1 MAIRKRKITAKDSPV
16 PQEVRKRAKGDGA
29 GSGAG
34 RGEAKGFPVVA
45 IGASAGGLKAL
56 EGFFDA
62 MPPDSGMAFVVVQH
76 LDPKHVSLMTTL
88 LEKRTRMKVLQAE
101 DGLKVQPNHV
111 YTKPPARDLIM
122 RERTLRLIEPKG
134 ASRPPLP
141 IDTFFRSLAEDL
153 GERAICIILSGAGGD
168 GTLGLKAVKGAGGMV
183 MIQDEK
189 QADHD
194 GMPRSAISTGLAD
207 FILPVERMPAE
218 LVSYVGHPFLEPD
231 GVKDETAEER
241 VERFTQKVLAIVRRM
256 TGHDFS
262 GYKRTTIRRRIGRR
276 MAVHQIGDISQYAN
290 YLRQNPAEVEEL
302 FKDFLINVTNFFRD
316 PEAFEVFERDT
327 IPALLAHREPDAPI
341 RVWVPGC
348 GTGEEAYSLA
358 MVLAEAMERLERH
371 WKVQIFATDIN
382 SEAIEAARAAI
393 YPGNIAADVTSERLR
408 RFFIQERDTYRV
420 DRRLREMVVFAIH
433 DITRDPP
440 LSRLDVIS
448 CRNVLIYMDPPLQKK
463 VVPLFYYGLVD
474 QGVLFLGTAEGV
486 GDFHDLFETVDKKYK
501 IYRAR
506 KMDPH
511 AYRSHVGLYTKIPE
525 LVSRQGRGERG
536 EVPEKT
542 SPEVNIR
549 RLVEQVILQKYA
561 PPGVLV
567 DDKFN
572 VLYFHG
578 DTSKYLKP
586 PQGEATFD
594 ILRMSFE
601 EVHYKLARALNRVR
615 TQRKPF
621 AVEGLHVRHNDDY
634 LTVDLV
640 LTPLEES
647 VGRAGL
653 VLVTF
658 EDKTPAV
665 EKKPEKVKRSIKES
679 PDAQMMLLQHD
690 LAATKQELQATVEE
704 LETSNEEL
712 KSANE
717 ELQANNEEL
726 QSTNEELESSKEELQ
741 STNEELETLNEELR
755 RKNQELMRSEDDLRN
770 LLNATDIAI
779 LYLDTKLRILRFTPA
794 VTKIFN
800 VRDLDLGRPVS
811 DITAQFDTQ
820 VFAKEVEKVAE
831 TLQEREREV
840 EGNDGRWFSMQ
851 MLPYRTGENV
861 ISGVVI
867 TFLDVTERRLA
878 QREVEV
884 AKVFGERVI
893 DCTWDGLLVLDQDL
907 NVRCANQSYL
917 QTFGKTRDETLERPF
932 FEQEG
937 GLWDV
942 AELRRLLGEVI
953 SAGREFE
960 GFRVEGE
967 IPGIGRRALLLRGR
981 RIGETD
987 GHPPMILLGIQDKRA
1002 ERSGR

>member
-1 MAIRKRKITAKDSPV
+1 MATKKQKITAKDSPV
-16 PQEVRKRAKGDGA
+16 PKKTRKRAKGDGA
-29 GSGAG
+29 G
-34 RGEAKGFPVVA
+34 RGQADGFPVVA

-62 MPPDSGMAFVVVQH
+62 MPLDSGMAFVVIQH
-76 LDPKHVSLMTTL
+76 LDPKHVSLMSGL
-88 LEKRTRMKVLQAE
+88 LEKRTRMKVIQAE
-101 DGLKVQPNHV
+101 NGLKVQPNHV
-111 YTKPPARDLIM
+111 YTKPPAKDLII
-122 RERTLRLIEPKG
+122 RERTLRLIDPKG
-134 ASRPPLP
+134 AFGPQLP
-141 IDTFFRSLAEDL
+141 IDTFFRSLADDL

-189 QADHD
+189 QADYD

-207 FILPVERMPAE
+207 FILPVERMPEE
-218 LVSYVGHPFLEPD
+218 LVSYATHPFLEPD
-231 GVKDETAEER
+231 GVKDETAEQR
-241 VERFTQKVLAIVRRM
+241 VERFTQKVLAIVRRT

-316 PEAFEVFERDT
+316 PEAFEVFEKGT
-327 IPALLAHREPDAPI
+327 IPALLAHKEPDAPV

-358 MVLAEAMERLERH
+358 IVLAEAMERLERH

-382 SEAIEAARAAI
+382 PEAIEFARVAR
-393 YPGNIAADVTSERLR
+393 YPTNIAADVTSERLR
-408 RFFIQERDTYRV
+408 RFFKKEGDSYRV
-420 DRRLREMVVFAIH
+420 DRQLREMVVFAIH

-440 LSRLDVIS
+440 LSRLDMIS

-463 VVPLFYYGLVD
+463 VIPLFYYGLVD
-474 QGVLFLGTAEGV
+474 QGILFLGTSEGV
-486 GDFHDLFETVDKKYK
+486 GDFHDLFEPLDKKYK
-501 IYRAR
+501 VYRAR
-506 KMDPH
+506 KMDPF
-511 AYRSHVGLYTKIPE
+511 AYRSHVALYAKMPG
-525 LVSRQGRGERG
+525 LVSRQGRGDRAEI
-536 EVPEKT
+536 PEKT
-542 SPEVNIR
+542 SPELNIR

-594 ILRMSFE
+594 ILRMSYE

-621 AVEGLHVRHNDDY
+621 TVEGLHVRHNDEY

-640 LTPLEES
+640 LTPLEERT
-647 VGRAGL
+647 GRPGL

-658 EDKTPAV
+658 EDKTLAV
-665 EKKPEKVKRSIKES
+665 EKKPEKVKRSIKEG
-679 PDAQMMLLQHD
+679 PDAQMALLQHD
-690 LAATKQELQATVEE
+690 LAATKQELQATIEE

-755 RKNQELMRSEDDLRN
+755 RKNQELLRSEDDLRN

-779 LYLDTKLRILRFTPA
+779 LFLDTKLRILRFTPA
-794 VTKIFN
+794 VAKIFN
-800 VRDLDLGRPVS
+800 IRDLDVGRPVS

-820 VFAKEVEKVAE
+820 AFAREVEEVAA
-831 TLQEREREV
+831 TLQQKEREV
-840 EGNDGRWFSMQ
+840 EGNDGRWFSMR
-851 MLPYRTGENV
+851 MLPYRTTENV
-861 ISGVVI
+861 ISGVVV
-867 TFLDVTERRLA
+867 TFLDVTEQRLA
-878 QREVEV
+878 ERSLQAAR
-884 AKVFGERVI
+884 VFGESVI

-907 NVRCANQSYL
+907 KVRCANQWYL
-917 QTFGKTRDETLERPF
+917 RTFGKTKEETFERPF

-937 GLWDV
+937 GPWDV

-967 IPGIGRRALLLRGR
+967 FPGIGRRAVLLRGR
-981 RIGETD
+981 RIGERD
-987 GHPPMILLGIQDKRA
+987 DSPPMILLGIQDETA
-1002 ERSGR
+1002 ERRGQ